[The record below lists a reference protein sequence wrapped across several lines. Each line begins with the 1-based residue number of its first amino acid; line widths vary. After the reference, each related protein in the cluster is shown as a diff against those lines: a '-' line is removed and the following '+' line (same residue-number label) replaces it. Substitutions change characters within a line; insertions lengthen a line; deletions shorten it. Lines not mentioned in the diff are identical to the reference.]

1 MNNIEIS
8 GLAWYILLIREDRCM
23 GRAEINPGY
32 DSDKAKDELMKAVV
46 DYYLNPPKDY
56 MAGPDCRT
64 RMKYMELEFHI
75 SMTKIRKLL
84 VTSGVYSFEKNGVEL
99 VQKIAGLRA
108 EGLSESEIMKQLDIS
123 AGTLNSLTPYS
134 KGVYN
139 AEYTASG
146 YDYKNVSLNARR
158 KRNQRKR
165 ELIKDPSVV
174 DEHVN
179 VIENV
184 KDLVDDK
191 VFPELSAEEVKQEKV
206 RIKLDSIESSK
217 AKPDCKKKSD
227 SIDDSC
233 EKGGVSPFDNENVL
247 GDKWESSKTVNGRP
261 IGDFLF
267 FPDMNSEYLFPDG
280 KKKKLDNLSVIGVL
294 DAFHEKHVFVIH
306 ITFRKGGICTAEAN
320 EIKRITKGGK
330 LFSGQPK
337 TDYYFSLSDS
347 HDNDVS
353 CIGNLIDNIVFTL
366 QNPSHSRIPECSGYY
381 FPDRNC
387 YLAAN
392 ETGRIGIRC
401 KDGEEVS
408 FVVDGMEL
416 APEDFASMFS
426 IYEGFELHYAVR
438 EPCLIFTNDMTLY
451 PVKMDEAS
459 FGDELTKLLIALS
472 DKHEGKFIGK
482 KEVPVFDTMLEDLL
496 KKLNYYHYVNPNQ
509 AEKAGSLMIRIL
521 RNTGTDSD
529 VFPEYE
535 ILKIKEAVR
544 FPWES
549 YLKD

>member
-1 MNNIEIS
+1 
-8 GLAWYILLIREDRCM
+8 M
-23 GRAEINPGY
+23 GRQKKNPDY
-32 DSDKAKDELMKAVV
+32 NPERARDELVKSVCTF
-46 DYYLNPPKDY
+46 YLNPPSEDIKGMD
-56 MAGPDCRT
+56 GKT
-64 RMKYMELEFHI
+64 RMKNMELEFGL
-75 SMTKIRKLL
+75 SLGKIRKLL
-84 VTSGVYSFEKNGVEL
+84 VTGGVFVFEKNGVEL
-99 VQKIAGLRA
+99 VSEIARLRDEGLRD
-108 EGLSESEIMKQLDIS
+108 GEIMEKLSIKKS
-123 AGTLNSLTPYS
+123 ILNDLTPYK

-139 AEYTASG
+139 ADFTADG
-146 YDYKNVSLNARR
+146 YDYSNVSTEARR
-158 KRNQRKR
+158 KRSQRKR
-165 ELIKDPSVV
+165 EKMKETNAVEIHETEIKGVKGQVDGTVFPGMTNEEIMEERGRISGASADYNKSKPEGKKSNINMESDGNAV
-174 DEHVN
+174 DEEYTPD
-179 VIENV
+179 IG
-184 KDLVDDK
+184 
-191 VFPELSAEEVKQEKV
+191 EETLGRKWK
-206 RIKLDSIESSK
+206 SSR
-217 AKPDCKKKSD
+217 
-227 SIDDSC
+227 
-233 EKGGVSPFDNENVL
+233 
-247 GDKWESSKTVNGRP
+247 TVNGKL

-267 FPDMNSEYLFPDG
+267 YPDLLKTYIFPNG
-280 KKKKLDNLSVIGVL
+280 AIARLDNKAVIGVL
-294 DAFHEKHVFVIH
+294 DAFHEKHIFVIR
-306 ITFRKGGICTAEAN
+306 IAFRKGGICTAEAK

-337 TDYYFSLSDS
+337 TDYCFSLSDF
-347 HDNDVS
+347 HDNDVT
-353 CIGNLIDNIVFTL
+353 CIGNLIDNIVITL

-438 EPCLIFTNDMTLY
+438 EPCLVFTNDMTLY

-509 AEKAGSLMIRIL
+509 AEKAGSMMIRIL

>member
-1 MNNIEIS
+1 MQ
-8 GLAWYILLIREDRCM
+8 GGGGVV
-23 GRAEINPGY
+23 GRQKKNPDY
-32 DSDKAKDELMKAVV
+32 NPERARDELIKAVS
-46 DYYLNPPKDY
+46 DFYLNPPSEDMK
-56 MAGPDCRT
+56 GREGKT
-64 RMKYMELEFHI
+64 RMKNMELEFGL
-75 SMTKIRKLL
+75 SLGKIRKLL
-84 VTSGVYSFEKNGVEL
+84 VTGGVFVFEKNGVEL
-99 VQKIAGLRA
+99 VSEIARLRE
-108 EGLSESEIMKQLDIS
+108 EGLSDGEIMEKLSIKKS
-123 AGTLNSLTPYS
+123 ILNDLTPYK

-139 AEYTASG
+139 ADFTADG
-146 YDYKNVSLNARR
+146 YDYSNVSTEARR
-158 KRNQRKR
+158 KRSQRKR
-165 ELIKDPSVV
+165 EKMKETNAIEIHETEIKGVKGRVDGTVFPGMTNEEIMEERVRLSGASADYNKSKPEGKKSNINMESDGNAV
-174 DEHVN
+174 DEEYTPD
-179 VIENV
+179 IG
-184 KDLVDDK
+184 
-191 VFPELSAEEVKQEKV
+191 EETLGRKWK
-206 RIKLDSIESSK
+206 SSR
-217 AKPDCKKKSD
+217 
-227 SIDDSC
+227 
-233 EKGGVSPFDNENVL
+233 
-247 GDKWESSKTVNGRP
+247 TVNGKL

-267 FPDMNSEYLFPDG
+267 YPDLLKTYIFPNG
-280 KKKKLDNLSVIGVL
+280 AIARLDNKAVIGVL
-294 DAFHEKHVFVIH
+294 DAFHEKHIFVIR
-306 ITFRKGGICTAEAN
+306 IAFRKGGICTAEAK

-337 TDYYFSLSDS
+337 TDYCFSLSDS
-347 HDNDVS
+347 HDNDVT
-353 CIGNLIDNIVFTL
+353 CIGNLIDNIVITL

-392 ETGRIGIRC
+392 EAGRIGIRC
-401 KDGEEVS
+401 KEGEEVS
-408 FVVDGMEL
+408 FVVDGIEL
-416 APEDFASMFS
+416 SPEDFASMFS

-438 EPCLIFTNDMTLY
+438 EPCLVFTNDMTLY

-509 AEKAGSLMIRIL
+509 AEKAGSMMIRIL
-521 RNTGTDSD
+521 KNTGTDSD